1 MKFKLL
7 GSLAL
12 VVASST
18 ATPYVFGAET
28 TKSVGALHSGVL
40 TQYNDKTVRI
50 QDDFYRHVNGG
61 WLNTAE
67 IPSDRSSAGAF
78 MDLREAVVPRLK
90 DIVEGLSRS
99 NPAAGTDAQKIA
111 DIYASFMDTKN
122 IEVLGL
128 KPLQA
133 DFAKID
139 ALSDAKDIP
148 ALMAWLNLISIKAP
162 YELQVHQ
169 DNKDA
174 TKYVVDINQS
184 GLGLPDRDYYLN
196 DDDAKLKGVR
206 TKYLEHIAKM
216 LTLAGDPQAEAHA
229 AEVLAFETEL
239 AKVQWTKVELRD
251 PIKAYNK
258 IDVSKLDALTP
269 GYDWNS
275 YLQTLGAKGKVDYII
290 VSQPSY
296 LTALQKT
303 LQATPLATLKTYFK
317 WHVLS
322 ASASQLPEKFADEN
336 FAFFSTTLRGIPV
349 QEVRWKRG
357 VRLVDS
363 GLGESLGK
371 LYVTKHFPAQSKA
384 RMETLV
390 GNLLLAFKQSIDTL
404 DWMSPATKVEA
415 QAKLAAFT
423 PKIGYPVKWKDYSAL
438 QINKGDPIGNLRKMR
453 SFASQKELDKLGKPI
468 DRDEWGMTPQT
479 VNAYYNPEL
488 NEIVFP
494 AAILQPPFFDAK
506 ADDAV
511 NYGGIGAVI
520 GHEISHGFD
529 DQGAQF
535 DGKGNLRDWWT
546 KEDHDKFAA
555 RTAVLVRQY
564 SAFSP
569 VPGYNVNGELTLG
582 ENIADNS
589 GAAIAYKAYKLS
601 LKGKPAPVIGGLTG
615 DQRFF
620 MGFGQVWRNKMRE
633 QQAIVQIKTDP
644 HSPSE
649 FRANGT
655 LRNMAP
661 FYDAFGVKDGDKMFL
676 QSADRVTIW

>member
-1 MKFKLL
+1 MKFKLS
-7 GSLAL
+7 GTLAFAI
-12 VVASST
+12 ASS
-18 ATPYVFGAET
+18 AFTPYLFGAEA
-28 TKSVGALHSGVL
+28 TKPVGALHSGVL
-40 TQYNDKTVRI
+40 TQYNDKAVRI

-61 WLNTAE
+61 WINSTE

-90 DIVEGLSRS
+90 DIVEGLSKS
-99 NPAAGTDAQKIA
+99 KPAAGTDAQKIA
-111 DIYASFMDTKN
+111 DIYSSFMDTKN
-122 IEVLGL
+122 IEALGL

-139 ALSDAKDIP
+139 ALSDAKEIP
-148 ALMAWLNLISIKAP
+148 ALMAWLNRVSVKAP
-162 YELQVHQ
+162 YDVQVHQ

-174 TKYVVDINQS
+174 TKYVVDLSQS
-184 GLGLPDRDYYLN
+184 GLGLPDRDYYLK

-206 TKYLEHIAKM
+206 TKYAEHVAKM
-216 LTLAGDPQAEAHA
+216 LTLAGDPQAEAHS

-239 AKVQWTKVELRD
+239 AKVQWTKVDLRD

-258 IDVSKLDALTP
+258 VDVSKLDELTP

-275 YLQTLGAKGKVDYII
+275 YLQALGIKGKIDYVI

-296 LTALQKT
+296 MTALQKI
-303 LQATPLATLKTYFK
+303 LQATSLATLKTYFK
-317 WHVLS
+317 WQVLS
-322 ASASQLPEKFADEN
+322 GSASQLPEKFADEN
-336 FAFFSTTLRGIPV
+336 FAFYSTTLRGIPV

-371 LYVTKHFPAQSKA
+371 LYVAKHFPAQSKA

-404 DWMSPATKVEA
+404 DWMSPATKLEA

-453 SFASQKELDKLGKPI
+453 SFASQIELDKLGKPI
-468 DRDEWGMTPQT
+468 DRDEWGMSPQT

-506 ADDAV
+506 ADDTV
-511 NYGGIGAVI
+511 NYGAIGAII

-555 RTAVLVRQY
+555 KTAVLVKQY

-601 LKGKPAPVIGGLTG
+601 LKGNPAPVMGGLTG
-615 DQRFF
+615 EQRFF
-620 MGFGQVWRNKMRE
+620 IGFGQAWREKMRE
-633 QQAIVQIKTDP
+633 QQAIVLIKSDP
-644 HSPSE
+644 HSPGE
-649 FRANGT
+649 IRANGT
-655 LRNMAP
+655 LRNMTP
-661 FYDAFGVKDGDKMFL
+661 FYDAFGLKDGDKMFL
-676 QSADRVTIW
+676 QPADRVTIW